1 MTTLLLVRHGQS
13 VSNAG
18 LRTVRPHL
26 TELTAIGQEQARLT
40 AAALPEPALVAVS
53 PYHRARDT
61 AQPFRERWPGAPC
74 VEWPVQEF
82 TYLDPTAW
90 DGTTALDRRP
100 AIDAYWGRAD
110 PHCAGGGGAESF
122 AQLLAR
128 VDRVRRDSEAFGEGP
143 IVVFTHG
150 VFSKALLWR
159 CSDPRAAAATADG
172 MARMR
177 EFARGFT
184 FPNCGIVEVRFGPGA
199 TTYRPADVSH
209 LPPELMTD

>member
-40 AAALPEPALVAVS
+40 AAALPEPGLIAVS

-61 AQPFRERWPGAPC
+61 AQPFVERWPAVTC

-82 TYLDPTAW
+82 TYLDGSAW
-90 DGTTALDRRP
+90 DGTTALERRP
-100 AIDAYWGRAD
+100 AIDAYWDRAD
-110 PHCAGGGGAESF
+110 PHYADSGGAESF
-122 AQLLAR
+122 ADLLAR
-128 VDRVRRDSEAFGEGP
+128 ADRVRRDSEAFGEGP

-150 VFSKALLWR
+150 IFSKAFIWR
-159 CSDPRAAAATADG
+159 CSEPQAAAATADG

-177 EFARGFT
+177 EFAGGFT
-184 FPNCGIVEVRFGPGA
+184 FPNCGIVRVHLGLDGVTFEPV
-199 TTYRPADVSH
+199 DCSH
-209 LPPELMTD
+209 LPPELLTD